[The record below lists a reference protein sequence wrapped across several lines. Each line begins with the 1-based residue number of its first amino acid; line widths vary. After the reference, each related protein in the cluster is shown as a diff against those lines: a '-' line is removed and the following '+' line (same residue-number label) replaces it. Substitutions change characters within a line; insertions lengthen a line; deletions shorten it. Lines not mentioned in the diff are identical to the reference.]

1 MRKYRLIIACLLVPW
16 VMTAQFSPREKAWF
30 SEKEDT
36 LAILAYAVINDSIPE
51 RRFAACQTLIK
62 KLVGTLKAENSFR
75 YSFERLRTVSIQ
87 YPPDSSFR
95 VFSWQLYVNEN
106 EYRYYGAIQMNT
118 PELELYP
125 LIDRSFQVEKPEQE
139 VLPNDQWYGAVYYNL
154 KAFEHRGDAYYLL
167 FGFDGFEFFRKRK
180 VVDILWFQDGK
191 PMFGAPLFVNR
202 ADPSQPSS
210 KKRLLQEYSAE
221 ASIRLNFDP
230 ALDLLIFDHLE
241 IMEGRH
247 QEGPVG
253 VPDGTYEGY
262 RLTSEGFW
270 EYIPKVFNE
279 VQDRPPVPYPTLEG
293 REKDI
298 FGNKKGNGN

>member
-1 MRKYRLIIACLLVPW
+1 MKPNWLILFFLLLPLVSRS
-16 VMTAQFSPREKAWF
+16 QFTQEEREWF
-30 SEKEDT
+30 SAREDT
-36 LAILAYAVINDSIPE
+36 LAVLAYAVINDSIPE
-51 RRFAACQTLIK
+51 RRFAACQSLIK
-62 KLVGTLKAENSFR
+62 KLVTSLKAENAFHYR
-75 YSFERLRTVSIQ
+75 FERLRTVSIQ

-95 VFSWQLYVNEN
+95 VFSWQLYVDEN

-125 LIDRSFQVEKPEQE
+125 LIDRSFQVENPEQE
-139 VLPNDQWYGAVYYNL
+139 VLSNDQWYGAVYYNL
-154 KAFEHRGDAYYLL
+154 KPFEHKGGMYYLL

-202 ADPSQPSS
+202 VDPSQPAS
-210 KKRLLQEYSAE
+210 KKRILLEYSAE

-247 QEGPVG
+247 NEGPVG

-262 RLTSEGFW
+262 QLTREGFW

-279 VQDRPPVPYPTLEG
+279 VQDRPPMPYPTLEG
-293 REKDI
+293 KKKDLFGKEK
-298 FGNKKGNGN
+298 GKN